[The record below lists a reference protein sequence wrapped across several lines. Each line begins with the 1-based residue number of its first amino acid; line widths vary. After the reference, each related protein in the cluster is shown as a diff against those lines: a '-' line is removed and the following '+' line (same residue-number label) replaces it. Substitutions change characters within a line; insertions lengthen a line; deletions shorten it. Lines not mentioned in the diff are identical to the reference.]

1 MKTIKEIRDSKG
13 IVETSV
19 GDSVSYNS
27 ETKTITVING
37 YHPGNQ
43 FVVTDEQ
50 LKNNFEDIYFRRA
63 GRGKKI
69 KITTEGPKL
78 VSFWDIYGKELDV
91 KDTKTVNFA
100 SGPKTFYIT
109 EFEGK
114 EYEVPE
120 DMVEKSI
127 PNNYDGK
134 SVQEVWDS
142 LTPKQREHFITDHFN
157 EINANGNFGTS
168 ISLSNMVENLSY
180 NGTNNEGISL
190 PVEVK
195 RSFTKHVSSGQ
206 YAKGKK
212 VDLGTAVKGEFTT
225 DGENYFSGWYF
236 ESQDWN
242 GFKVPYFEDK
252 EAREVIESLEGL
264 SVGRLYGGKL
274 SDKGWWYA
282 EPGTAPADRTVITG
296 QKIQT
301 TDGEK
306 EVWSIGG
313 FEWTWSLKDEQAGDG
328 AKIEKMENKY
338 YYLKPKAL
346 FKDSGGVTFEITG
359 HTPTSLKARRF
370 SEVEKNTPEIE
381 IPYTEVL
388 DLVSDKKM
396 VFEKLPIDKIR
407 EFRLLEMEIENIKLN
422 FHHKDSI
429 KTYQAELEQAA
440 DKIDKLNAELYQVKK
455 EANTLMDDLGK
466 KSAGYNDS
474 MAAMEAIA
482 KKKERQNLVYKGVDE
497 GEIDANYGSL
507 AGDQNLSKKDRE
519 YFKKLH
525 KALLHFEKDP
535 KSKFFNGK
543 AGKGKEVGDSQVDYF
558 IEKFKDKMSGS
569 SKSSALGWLDV
580 DDLNDKEKMIVW
592 NKIQP
597 YISKGQDPA
606 FIPENWTKYK
616 WFKNKAGKG
625 TQVSPCTDCDT
636 KLKSFLKEFPSNTKT
651 WAKAT
656 DEMRDLAREL
666 REYYNDQNN
675 LEEGDKGYIDGLP
688 FREFKTPSEWNTKAK
703 KQILSTW
710 KKLNKEQKESFASN
724 NSFLNP
730 DND

>member
-1 MKTIKEIRDSKG
+1 MKIR
-13 IVETSV
+13 
-19 GDSVSYNS
+19 
-27 ETKTITVING
+27 
-37 YHPGNQ
+37 
-43 FVVTDEQ
+43 
-50 LKNNFEDIYFRRA
+50 
-63 GRGKKI
+63 
-69 KITTEGPKL
+69 ITTDGPKL
-78 VSFWDIYGKELDV
+78 VSFWDIYGKELEV

-109 EFEGK
+109 EFEGR

-206 YAKGKK
+206 YGKGKK
-212 VDLGTAVKGEFTT
+212 VDLGIAIKGEFTT

-236 ESQDWN
+236 QGQDWN
-242 GFKVPYFEDK
+242 GFKVPYFEYK

-338 YYLKPKAL
+338 YYLPIGRI
-346 FKDSGGVTFEITG
+346 FKDSGGVRFQISG
-359 HTPTSLKARRF
+359 YTPEGLKIKRY
-370 SEVEKNTPEIE
+370 SEVEKDTAEAELSFGAVPTLAE
-381 IPYTEVL
+381 
-388 DLVSDKKM
+388 DKKIT
-396 VFEKLPIDKIR
+396 FEGATLETWRDM
-407 EFRLLEMEIENIKLN
+407 RLLELEI
-422 FHHKDSI
+422 DSI
-429 KTYQAELEQAA
+429 KKQLTWEDSRNTYQAELEQAA
-440 DKIDKLNAELYQVKK
+440 DKIDKLNAELHQVKK

-466 KSAGYNDS
+466 KSSGFKDS
-474 MAAMEAIA
+474 LDAMEAIA
-482 KKKERQNLVYKGVDE
+482 R
-497 GEIDANYGSL
+497 
-507 AGDQNLSKKDRE
+507 KD
-519 YFKKLH
+519 
-525 KALLHFEKDP
+525 
-535 KSKFFNGK
+535 K
-543 AGKGKEVGDSQVDYF
+543 AGKGKEVEVGEASVYVELINGNIKVYHGADFKAKEKPYF
-558 IEKFKDKMSGS
+558 LLKIKNAKPGSWDKIWDALRKIKSGNPKDGGVASIYIELSKGNITVYHGS
-569 SKSSALGWLDV
+569 SFELTGSKNELLSRDGVVEGSWL
-580 DDLNDKEKMIVW
+580 
-592 NKIQP
+592 KIWEVLDG
-597 YISKGQDPA
+597 IKKAS
-606 FIPENWTKYK
+606 
-616 WFKNKAGKG
+616 KAGKG
-625 TQVSPCTDCDT
+625 KEVVSPCTDCDT
-636 KLKSFLKEFPSNTKT
+636 KLKAFIAKFPNNAKS
-651 WAKAT
+651 WAQAT

-666 REYYNDQNN
+666 REYYNEQND
-675 LEEGDKGYIDGLP
+675 LAEGEKGYIDGLP
-688 FREFKTPSEWNTKAK
+688 FREFKKPSEWNTKAK

-710 KKLNKEQKESFASN
+710 KKLSKEQKEDFASN